1 MRSQPHPAAG
11 GLLRVSLVAKDDRGF
26 THIYEEVET
35 TPAAVRDAFD
45 LMARHAPRA
54 ESSEGASSGQQADF
68 GANRGK
74 VTSIETEAPGHRSN
88 IAGSAGSRNRAS
100 FKLSS

>member
-1 MRSQPHPAAG
+1 M
-11 GLLRVSLVAKDDRGF
+11 SLVAKDDRGF

-54 ESSEGASSGQQADF
+54 ESSEGPSADPQPDF
-68 GANRGK
+68 GADHAK

-88 IAGSAGSRNRAS
+88 IAGSAGSRNRAR